1 VTTAFVL
8 LGFLALVSIVMWT
21 FSFVGTL
28 LWYSQ
33 GSKALKIWALIV
45 TALVS
50 VPASGVLIRAPLHTT
65 AMYLFTF
72 GIWCGVP
79 MWIAI
84 AQLER
89 RLALSPNLDERTAGN
104 TLLTHSI
111 LAIPIG
117 LATGAVVWRAFS
129 DIYKLIYV

>member
-1 VTTAFVL
+1 
-8 LGFLALVSIVMWT
+8 MWF

-28 LWYSQ
+28 LWYSR
-33 GSKALKIWALIV
+33 GAKALKIWAIIV

-50 VPASGVLIRAPLHTT
+50 IPASGILFWGPLHTT
-65 AMYLFTF
+65 AMYLLTF

-89 RLALSPNLDERTAGN
+89 RHALSPDLGGRTAGN

-111 LAIPIG
+111 LSIPIG
-117 LATGAVVWRAFS
+117 MMTSGVAWLAIAAF
-129 DIYKLIYV
+129 YKLIYA